1 MAANPVP
8 RPDELK
14 LEPEKRESEIYVRA
28 TGRITSNTAATLQNI
43 LRELVSGN
51 KRLVLDLTAVD
62 YIDSAGLGAL
72 VGVYTH
78 AARTNCELEIANP
91 RQRVRDL
98 FTRTGLISVFAKI
111 QEAGERHDE
120 LLGMTPS

>member
-14 LEPEKRESEIYVRA
+14 LEPQKRESEIYVRA
-28 TGRITSNTAATLQNI
+28 TGRITSNTAATLQNT

-72 VGVYTH
+72 VAVYTH
-78 AARTNCELEIANP
+78 ASRTNCEVEIANP
-91 RQRVRDL
+91 KQRVRDL